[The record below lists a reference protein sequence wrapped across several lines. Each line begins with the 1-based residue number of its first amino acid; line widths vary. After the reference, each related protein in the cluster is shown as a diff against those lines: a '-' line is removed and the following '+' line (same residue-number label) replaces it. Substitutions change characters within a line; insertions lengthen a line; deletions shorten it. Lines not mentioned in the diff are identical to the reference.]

1 MYGVGI
7 TALIKGHGVQIPSWV
22 LSDGWYYYLP
32 SRNYLV
38 SLAGLRAEVCL
49 TTSDVVDQVCPPKK
63 KCYDREVA
71 REAKRVMDRVYDIL
85 SGWSRELIREAPTP
99 RVEREWREWIDRALS
114 EVGKLIDGFRPEPTM
129 CKVIEALGC
138 YVDKPKPSIY
148 IAMDRLEDL
157 AQEIEGRIGK
167 KWDQYEKDRLR
178 RELLRSII
186 THEMTHS
193 FTHACS
199 GVSPSRTI
207 SDEFTYE
214 VIEESLATY
223 IGFKHF
229 DYGEGVNEVYKHK
242 IIYEEPL
249 EYSVFWVWDYLGKTI
264 DVDSI
269 LGLWAGL
276 GVKDYTYLLW
286 ALTLL
291 NRKLLI
297 PMLLPIHDP
306 RVRHI
311 LRRLIWV
318 VDVDE
323 LLWLVRRYPWILLL
337 TAPPFTWIMIIEK
350 LGSERIWKLLAMTI
364 ATYALKRA

>member
-157 AQEIEGRIGK
+157 AQEIESKVSGE
-167 KWDQYEKDRLR
+167 WDQYDKDRLR
-178 RELLRSII
+178 
-186 THEMTHS
+186 
-193 FTHACS
+193 
-199 GVSPSRTI
+199 
-207 SDEFTYE
+207 
-214 VIEESLATY
+214 
-223 IGFKHF
+223 
-229 DYGEGVNEVYKHK
+229 
-242 IIYEEPL
+242 
-249 EYSVFWVWDYLGKTI
+249 
-264 DVDSI
+264 
-269 LGLWAGL
+269 
-276 GVKDYTYLLW
+276 
-286 ALTLL
+286 
-291 NRKLLI
+291 
-297 PMLLPIHDP
+297 
-306 RVRHI
+306 
-311 LRRLIWV
+311 
-318 VDVDE
+318 
-323 LLWLVRRYPWILLL
+323 
-337 TAPPFTWIMIIEK
+337 
-350 LGSERIWKLLAMTI
+350 
-364 ATYALKRA
+364 